1 MPTTRRLYRIR
12 RAGSAAVLLAAA
24 ISLVGCEI
32 NLNSEGIVS
41 RETKTFKIAGAPEVE
56 LDTFDG
62 AIEVHSWDRSEVE
75 VEIERRAMEQGLVDQ
90 IKVSADQQGD
100 RIIIKITGPERRHG
114 FDGIQVGAHISPTA
128 RLRVALPR
136 HSQLVAKSGDG
147 SITIEDVEGK
157 IALNTNDGSVR
168 GSRLAGEIQVRSG
181 DGSIRMDR
189 VEGKLDLETEDGS
202 IGIEAKPSTLR
213 AKTADGSIRMNIEA
227 DTAMSDDWDVQT
239 GDGSVVLTLPTTFNA
254 ELDAE
259 TRDGSVRANYPGL
272 SGEARDGESRRERRR
287 TLKATLGAG
296 GRVVR
301 LRTGDGSI
309 RIEH

>member
-1 MPTTRRLYRIR
+1 MPTSHRPTSVSRPL
-12 RAGSAAVLLAAA
+12 SAALFLIVALSLA
-24 ISLVGCEI
+24 GCEV

-41 RETKTFKIAGAPEVE
+41 RETKTFKVAAAPEVE

-75 VEIERRAMEQGLVDQ
+75 VEIERRAMEQSLVDE

-100 RIIIKITGPERRHG
+100 RIIIKVTGPARTHG
-114 FDGIQVGAHISPTA
+114 FDGIQIGHHISPTA

-136 HSQLVAKSGDG
+136 HSQLAAKSGDG
-147 SITIEDVEGK
+147 SITIEDVTGK
-157 IALNTNDGSVR
+157 IALNTNDGSIR
-168 GSRLAGEIQVRSG
+168 GSRLSGEILVRSG
-181 DGSIRMDR
+181 DGSIRMER

-202 IGIEAKPSTLR
+202 IGIEAKPTSLR
-213 AKTADGSIRMNIEA
+213 AKTSDGTIRMNIEA
-227 DTAMSDDWDVQT
+227 DTAMSEDWDVQT

-254 ELDAE
+254 QLDAE

-272 SGEARDGESRRERRR
+272 SGEERDGDTRRERRR
-287 TLKATLGAG
+287 TLKAMLGSG

-301 LRTGDGSI
+301 LRTGDGTI